1 LGSVHRRNHVRFKKI
16 SLLRVGGRRSDRLA
30 HLVLR
35 VCSWVMKYSRVQQQP
50 KFGFF
55 HIKRPNLHIVE
66 LAAPRTFFGFLEE
79 CQWVWSKCWSFVFLI
94 SRLVFQHKLILHQLQ
109 DCSNDIAIPRS
120 VGDHISPTIAPPIDC
135 GAALP

>member
-1 LGSVHRRNHVRFKKI
+1 MGPGIINSALRLMDPPINSPDLDFQNNDIQVERSSIIEQSCNSQNLVFYISSPNVSHYVASSSTHFFSV
-16 SLLRVGGRRSDRLA
+16 
-30 HLVLR
+30 
-35 VCSWVMKYSRVQQQP
+35 
-50 KFGFF
+50 
-55 HIKRPNLHIVE
+55 
-66 LAAPRTFFGFLEE
+66 LEE
-79 CQWVWSKCWSFVFLI
+79 SQWVWSKCWSFVFLI